1 MKILICSDSYYPSV
15 GGVQIVLQQIAE
27 RLAKRGHQITI
38 ATSKLADRES
48 TAINGVT
55 IQEFDVSGNYNRGLT
70 GEIQKYCD
78 YVLSEN
84 YDVLLMKAAQSWTF
98 DALMNNLDKIKKRKI
113 FIPCGFSG
121 LYYPYYNS
129 YYEKMPDILRQ
140 FDHLIFYAN
149 DYRDINFARENKI
162 TNFTV
167 IPNGA
172 SEIEFVVKPNLLFR
186 DRFGI
191 GKNEILLLTVGTFT
205 GGKGHFETASAF
217 QLAKFDK
224 PATLILNGNL
234 PDKQAKLTKT
244 RLAKEYLKMGP
255 RSMLKRIYNDIL
267 IFTGIKSTKTIRDW
281 VDVAKEV
288 NHGKDDKR
296 IIITNLNR
304 VDLIQCFLNSDLFVF
319 ASNIEYSPL
328 VLYESAAAGLPFL
341 SVPVGNA
348 AEIAEWTQGGVI
360 CPAPS
365 DKNGRTT
372 VDPQIL
378 AREMSSLLINKALLK
393 KLGKDGRKNWE
404 NNFTWDHISLEYEKV
419 LLGQTNNR

>member
-304 VDLIQCFLNSDLFVF
+304 ADLIQCFLNSDLFVF

>member
-27 RLAKRGHQITI
+27 RLTKRGHQITI

-55 IQEFDVSGNYNRGLT
+55 IQEFDVSGNYNRGMT

-149 DYRDINFARENKI
+149 DYRDINFARENNI

-172 SEIEFVVKPNLLFR
+172 SEIEFVVKPDLLFR

-234 PDKQAKLTKT
+234 IDKRAKLTKT

-255 RSMLKRIYNDIL
+255 WSMLKRIYNDIL
-267 IFTGIKSTKTIRDW
+267 IFTGIKSTKTIRNW
-281 VDVAKEV
+281 IDVAKEV
-288 NHGKDDKR
+288 NHGKEDKR

-304 VDLIQCFLNSDLFVF
+304 ADLIQCFLNSDLFVF

-372 VDPQIL
+372 VDFQIL
-378 AREMSSLLINKALLK
+378 ADNISSLLKDEVLLK
-393 KLGKDGRKNWE
+393 KLSLDGRKNWE
-404 NNFTWDHISLEYEKV
+404 NKFTWDHISFEYEKV
-419 LLGQTNNR
+419 LLG